1 MLRVGKKVVTAK
13 QREGCKD
20 QLFPQTIVV
29 SERLGLAPL
38 QKVWADYDPS
48 NNEFIVKIN
57 GNDYYTLEQK
67 II

>member
-29 SERLGLAPL
+29 SGQTPL
-38 QKVWADYDPS
+38 QKVWADYDAS
-48 NNEFIVKIN
+48 KNEFIVKVN
-57 GNDYYTLEQK
+57 GNDYNTLEEK
-67 II
+67 

>member
-29 SERLGLAPL
+29 NGQAPL
-38 QKVWADYDPS
+38 KKVWADYDPS
-48 NNEFIVKIN
+48 KNEFIVKIN
-57 GNDYYTLEQK
+57 GNDYYTLDQK